1 MTRAAAPDGRLPNLV
16 IAGVAKAATSSLF
29 DYLGQHPDICAADL
43 KELRYFVP
51 LRYGEPLEP
60 LDRYAAHFRHWTSE
74 SYALEAT
81 PGYFPGGEVVATA
94 MDSTL
99 PGARVVVIL
108 RDPADRCWS
117 YYRFLRSRV
126 RIPGDMSFAQYLDR
140 CEELHDRGVDGDREN
155 QEFWGLGGGCY
166 STWLDAWVD
175 TFGARFRVVF
185 FDDLARDPAGT
196 VADICRWLGLDAGV
210 ATEFVYETDNKTLQY
225 RNEKLQAA
233 AVRLNRRQRLFFATH
248 PGVKRSLRRAYQLVN
263 GNAAREQP
271 TDATRDRLERFYL
284 PYNQRLGEQLAAIG
298 VAEPPLWARRA
309 S

>member
-1 MTRAAAPDGRLPNLV
+1 M

-29 DYLGQHPDICAADL
+29 DYLGQHPDICPADL

-51 LRYGEPLEP
+51 LRYSEPLEP
-60 LDRYAAHFRHWTSE
+60 LESYAAHFGHWTSE

-81 PGYFPGGEVVATA
+81 PGYFPGGEVVAKA
-94 MDSTL
+94 MDATL
-99 PGARVVVIL
+99 PGVRVVVIL

-126 RIPGDMSFAQYLDR
+126 RIPRDMTFDAYLDR
-140 CEELHDRGVDGDREN
+140 CEELHHRGVDGEREH

-166 STWLDAWVD
+166 SQWLEPWVD
-175 TFGARFRVVF
+175 TFGPRFRVVF
-185 FDDLARDPAGT
+185 FDDLVRDPPGT

-210 ATEFVYETDNKTLQY
+210 TAEFVYEADNKTLQY
-225 RNEKLQAA
+225 RNEMLQSA

-248 PGVKRSLRRAYQLVN
+248 PGLKRSLRRAYHLVN
-263 GNAAREQP
+263 ADAAKEQP
-271 TDATRDRLERFYL
+271 TGPARARLEQFYR
-284 PYNQRLGEQLAAIG
+284 PYNTRLSEQLATMGLAQ
-298 VAEPPLWARRA
+298 PPAWAQAA